1 MEDALK
7 SRRREGTDRR
17 IRLME
22 RDAFMDHHGGATR
35 KSGRSREMLRR
46 GMNKRH
52 PGSFRNSCRHDSE
65 LFLSVYETS
74 YKSRPNAGTSAGAV
88 IVGLLPAFFDVVGQN
103 ARLRTRVE
111 LYSQAL
117 MPTGAYRQN
126 PFFLLL
132 SNVTFRY
139 GNRGG
144 FLGSLTIGFRS
155 SLPSANV
162 IRRKRSSPCCTI
174 SILVAVFTMAKE
186 LNSPRPVP
194 PA

>member
-1 MEDALK
+1 MLGQALALLSLGYSRHFLMSSVKTHGSGLALK
-7 SRRREGTDRR
+7 
-17 IRLME
+17 
-22 RDAFMDHHGGATR
+22 
-35 KSGRSREMLRR
+35 
-46 GMNKRH
+46 
-52 PGSFRNSCRHDSE
+52 
-65 LFLSVYETS
+65 
-74 YKSRPNAGTSAGAV
+74 
-88 IVGLLPAFFDVVGQN
+88 
-103 ARLRTRVE
+103 